1 MSEPAVYDTE
11 YNRQPWRLSDARAG
25 ELDLVLHAA
34 VGELAGGLAA
44 PVARI
49 VGARGQRLR
58 PALTLAVAALG
69 GGRTGRDAE
78 ALGRAGAV
86 ELLHC
91 ATLVHDD
98 LIDGATL
105 RRGVPTVNAAE
116 GECRAIL
123 SGDLLIAAACL
134 LAARA
139 GPDAGMLV
147 AQTLA
152 SLCRGEA
159 LEEDVRFDA
168 SVSVE
173 TLLDIVALKTGSLI
187 QAACVLGA
195 QTARLDRET
204 SAAIARFG
212 MEFGMSLQLLDDV
225 VDVVSTPVLAGK
237 PVGVDFLAGT
247 VTLPSALAMEH
258 SPELRSLLRPGL
270 DDVSRRRALALLR
283 SPPAVRAAVAV
294 AGEHIDAAG
303 DALLGVNG
311 GNLGFTELAAWPRR
325 FFEAQ
330 LATKV
335 GPAAEFLRAV

>member
-1 MSEPAVYDTE
+1 M
-11 YNRQPWRLSDARAG
+11 
-25 ELDLVLHAA
+25 
-34 VGELAGGLAA
+34 
-44 PVARI
+44 
-49 VGARGQRLR
+49 
-58 PALTLAVAALG
+58 
-69 GGRTGRDAE
+69 
-78 ALGRAGAV
+78 
-86 ELLHC
+86 
-91 ATLVHDD
+91 
-98 LIDGATL
+98 
-105 RRGVPTVNAAE
+105 NAAE